1 MRHIVLAIT
10 RNHKGPSRD
19 LVSAAD
25 EGGDPPCWAHL
36 HTGDGDAGDADT
48 HTPAFE
54 LSDSVLARMVRDLAD
69 AVIVAD
75 GNGVIQFWNAAAT
88 RVFGWSADEAL
99 GRTLDLIVPE
109 RWRERHW
116 AGYDRV
122 MATGHTEY
130 GDRLL
135 EVPANHLDGHMISIA
150 FTVTLLRDASGK
162 PEAIAAVV
170 RDDTERRRTLRALE
184 DELGSRRGEAGSHE
198 PASAT
203 P

>member
-1 MRHIVLAIT
+1 MPHIVLAIT
-10 RNHKGPSRD
+10 RNHKGPVPER
-19 LVSAAD
+19 VSVSD

-36 HTGDGDAGDADT
+36 LGDDSDAG
-48 HTPAFE
+48 FE
-54 LSDSVLARMVRDLAD
+54 LDAAVLARLMNDLAD

-75 GNGVIQFWNAAAT
+75 GDGVIRFWNAAAT
-88 RVFGWSADEAL
+88 RVFGWPADEAL
-99 GRTLDLIVPE
+99 GQTLDLIVPE

-116 AGYDRV
+116 AGYQRV
-122 MATGHTEY
+122 MTTGHTQY

-135 EVPANHLDGHMISIA
+135 EVPANHRDGRMISIA
-150 FTVTLLRDASGK
+150 FTVTLLCDANGK

-170 RDDTERRRTLRALE
+170 RDDTERRRTFQALE
-184 DELGSRRGEAGSHE
+184 AELASCRDESGSQE

>member
-1 MRHIVLAIT
+1 M
-10 RNHKGPSRD
+10 
-19 LVSAAD
+19 SAAD

-36 HTGDGDAGDADT
+36 LTDETDADDAGHGDTDAPGVVLD
-48 HTPAFE
+48 
-54 LSDSVLARMVRDLAD
+54 DVVLARMVRELAD

-75 GNGVIQFWNAAAT
+75 GDGVIRFWNAAAT

-116 AGYDRV
+116 TGYRRV
-122 MATGHTEY
+122 MSTGHTDY

-135 EVPANHLDGHMISIA
+135 EVPANHHDGHMISIA
-150 FTVTLLRDASGK
+150 FTVTLLLGADGK
-162 PEAIAAVV
+162 VQAIAAVV

-184 DELGSRRGEAGSHE
+184 DELASRRDEAADHT
-198 PASAT
+198 PRSAT
-203 P
+203 S